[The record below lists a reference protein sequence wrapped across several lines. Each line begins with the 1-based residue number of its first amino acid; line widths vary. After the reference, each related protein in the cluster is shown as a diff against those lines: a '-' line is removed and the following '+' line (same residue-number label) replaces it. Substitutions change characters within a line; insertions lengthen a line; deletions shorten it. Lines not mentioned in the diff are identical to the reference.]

1 MVSFAKQNGKGTAPQ
16 GSTARVLV
24 SGASF
29 AGLATAWWM
38 NKLGYTVTVVEIA
51 KSLRR
56 GGTPVNIRDGVIDVV
71 KRMNLFA
78 RIIAASLPA
87 RPMTFVDAHGSR
99 LPLSLAQV
107 EGEPEEEYEIERDVL
122 LDMMFEE
129 VKGDVEFLF
138 DDSIAR
144 LDESAEEVSVTFRS
158 GTQRSFSLVLGCD
171 GTHSAVRRMCFG
183 EESSFL
189 LFLQCYFSLTI
200 VNKLLIEEDTSQMLN
215 LAGKTVMLNA
225 YNGKTDIAFCFFS
238 EKEIDYDRRKQAE
251 QKRMIREQFA
261 GGNWRTSELLDEM
274 SRCEDFYF
282 DKLCQIR
289 MDSWSKGRVAL
300 VGDAAYCPSPAAGM
314 GGSVAILGAAAL
326 ADALQRNPG
335 DLRTAFREYD
345 ETFRPIIEQI
355 FKPKQWPS
363 GSKCLC
369 PAQKKRSKE
378 ETGCSTSA
386 ERPNP
391 SRRTAQR
398 PLRYGL
404 L

>member
-1 MVSFAKQNGKGTAPQ
+1 MDSSAKQNGNGSAPQ
-16 GSTARVLV
+16 GSTSRVLV

-56 GGTPVNIRDGVIDVV
+56 GGTPVNIRGGVIDVV

-78 RIIAASLPA
+78 RIIAASLPE

-107 EGEPEEEYEIERDVL
+107 EREPEEEYEIERDVL
-122 LDMMFEE
+122 LNMMFEE
-129 VKGDVEFLF
+129 VKGDIEFLF

-144 LDESAEEVSVTFRS
+144 LEESAEEVSVTFWS
-158 GTQRSFSLVLGCD
+158 GIQRSFSLVLGCD

-183 EESSFL
+183 DESSFL

-215 LAGKTVMLNA
+215 VAGKTVMLNA

-238 EKEIDYDRRKQAE
+238 EKEIDYDRRKQVE

-345 ETFRPIIEQI
+345 TTFRPIIEQI
-355 FKPKQWPS
+355 QTEAVAVGLEMFMP
-363 GSKCLC
+363 
-369 PAQKKRSKE
+369 RTE
-378 ETGCSTSA
+378 EA
-386 ERPNP
+386 IERRNRMLHV
-391 SRRTAQR
+391 S
-398 PLRYGL
+398 
-404 L
+404 

>member
-1 MVSFAKQNGKGTAPQ
+1 
-16 GSTARVLV
+16 
-24 SGASF
+24 
-29 AGLATAWWM
+29 
-38 NKLGYTVTVVEIA
+38 
-51 KSLRR
+51 
-56 GGTPVNIRDGVIDVV
+56 VNIRGGVIDVV

-78 RIIAASLPA
+78 RIIAASLPE

-107 EGEPEEEYEIERDVL
+107 EREPEEEYEIERDVL
-122 LDMMFEE
+122 LNMMFEE
-129 VKGDVEFLF
+129 VKGDIEFLF

-144 LDESAEEVSVTFRS
+144 LEESAEEVSVTFRS
-158 GTQRSFSLVLGCD
+158 GIQRFFSLVLGCD

-183 EESSFL
+183 DESSFL

-215 LAGKTVMLNA
+215 VAGKTVMLNA

-238 EKEIDYDRRKQAE
+238 EKEIDYDRRKQVE

-345 ETFRPIIEQI
+345 TTFRPIIEQI
-355 FKPKQWPS
+355 QTEAVAVGLEMFMP
-363 GSKCLC
+363 
-369 PAQKKRSKE
+369 RTE
-378 ETGCSTSA
+378 EA
-386 ERPNP
+386 IERRNRMLHV
-391 SRRTAQR
+391 S
-398 PLRYGL
+398 
-404 L
+404 